1 MGKLPAG
8 TQIKATDTIHSVLE
22 RILVGSIVNPFVNPQ
37 LSASLNNPPINTT
50 INKDVLFTVNIS
62 VTQND
67 ATNLYIGATVN
78 GKTVYSKQ
86 QYNRQKLLI
95 CKLLAKD
102 NTAIGSFPVIVTL
115 YYNKYGTSTY
125 TSASTT
131 NKINIENDGSVP
143 EFLMGKC
150 INYGAKY
157 PSGFT
162 AEKMNEA
169 VNSGNLKWNTNL
181 YNEQIYDLEFMW
193 DIIAFVPVSYLN
205 SQNKNEVDELL
216 KFMGWDD
223 LANGYVEIYPDQ
235 TEQCRGNITLTDRF
249 NRQIEFRYCAYKS
262 RITTNCKYK
271 MVRR

>member
-102 NTAIGSFPVIVTL
+102 NTAIGSFPVKVTL
-115 YYNKYGTSTY
+115 YYNKYSTSTFI
-125 TSASTT
+125 SAFTT
-131 NKINIENDGSVP
+131 NKINIENDGSLP

-150 INYGAKY
+150 VDYGADY
-157 PSGFT
+157 ASGFT
-162 AEKMNEA
+162 AVKMNEA
-169 VNSGNLKWNTNL
+169 ISKGYLEWTTNL
-181 YNEQIYDLEFMW
+181 YSGKEYTVGSYW
-193 DIIAFVPVSYLN
+193 DVIAFVPVSYLA
-205 SQNKNEVDELL
+205 SQNKTEVDELL

-223 LANGYVEIYPDQ
+223 LENKFVEVYPDD
-235 TEQCRGNITLTDRF
+235 TEYCRGNVTLTDRF
-249 NRQIEFRYCAYKS
+249 GRQTEFRYCAYMS
-262 RITTNCKYK
+262 RFSVDCKYK

>member
-22 RILVGSIVNPFVNPQ
+22 RILVGNIVNPFVNPQ

-86 QYNRQKLLI
+86 QYNGQKLLI
-95 CKLLAKD
+95 CKLLAAD
-102 NTAIGSFPVIVTL
+102 NTTIGSFPVKVTL
-115 YYNKYGTSTY
+115 YYNKYSTSTFI
-125 TSASTT
+125 SAFTT
-131 NKINIENDGSVP
+131 NKINIENDGSLP

-150 INYGAKY
+150 IDYGSDY
-157 PSGFT
+157 PSGF
-162 AEKMNEA
+162 EQSKMEEA
-169 VNSGNLKWNTNL
+169 VNNGYLEWTTNL
-181 YNEQIYDLEFMW
+181 YNGKEYTLGNWW
-193 DIIAFVPVSYLN
+193 DIIAFVPVSYLAD
-205 SQNKNEVDELL
+205 QGKTEVDELL

-223 LANGYVEIYPDQ
+223 LVNGFVEIYPDDSPY
-235 TEQCRGNITLTDRF
+235 CRGSLFLNDRF
-249 NRQIEFRYCAYKS
+249 GRRTEFRYCAYMS
-262 RITTNCKYK
+262 RVSMDCKYK